1 MSKIYY
7 SMFFVLLMLCCT
19 CGLSFWDD
27 FVLDLIYAFNIELAT
42 FTFMDILDNSLLLN
56 TDLT

>member
-1 MSKIYY
+1 M
-7 SMFFVLLMLCCT
+7 
-19 CGLSFWDD
+19 
-27 FVLDLIYAFNIELAT
+27 LDLIYAFNIELAT